1 MTEYTLSR
9 IATSIAS
16 YLEPHF
22 PGLTFYEDPLQQS
35 MNKPCMFIQTRG
47 ASIDKRMG
55 NRYLWTLRLD
65 LVYLLDFNLVDLQR
79 KYQQAAELIDYYLE
93 TFPYSD
99 GTGSELIRT
108 YNRDW
113 NIDLD
118 ELHYRFELRSWVG
131 KDELAVYMGTLETNV
146 EVIDGSEKA

>member
-1 MTEYTLSR
+1 
-9 IATSIAS
+9 
-16 YLEPHF
+16 
-22 PGLTFYEDPLQQS
+22 
-35 MNKPCMFIQTRG
+35 
-47 ASIDKRMG
+47 MG

-79 KYQQAAELIDYYLE
+79 QYQNAAELIDYLLE

-113 NIDLD
+113 TIDLD
-118 ELHYRFELRSWVG
+118 ELHYRFELRAWVG
-131 KDELAVYMGTLETNV
+131 KDELAVYMQTLDTNM
-146 EVIDGSEKA
+146 EVIDDSEKA